1 MMILTIRFVD
11 TTESKNSAVLTL
23 CNLEIKTNDEETVKD
38 SYQKLIPKVHNQNFS
53 GNAAMLLQ
61 EVTTLV
67 MSENPDMVLL
77 SVNDDPKKC
86 SKTHFLD
93 VELTR
98 KTNNPYTS

>member
-1 MMILTIRFVD
+1 MILTIRFVEE
-11 TTESKNSAVLTL
+11 TESKNPAVLAL
-23 CNLEIKTNDEETVKD
+23 CNLEIKANDKEAVKD

-53 GNAAMLLQ
+53 GNATMLLQ
-61 EVTTLV
+61 EVTALV
-67 MSENPDMVLL
+67 MSKYPNMILM
-77 SVNDDPKKC
+77 SVNDDPRKC

>member
-1 MMILTIRFVD
+1 
-11 TTESKNSAVLTL
+11 
-23 CNLEIKTNDEETVKD
+23 
-38 SYQKLIPKVHNQNFS
+38 
-53 GNAAMLLQ
+53 MLLQ

-98 KTNNPYTS
+98 KINNPYTS